1 MNAKKAFDK
10 VWRDGLFFKLINKM
24 DHSLWHLLKI
34 FYDNSHGSF
43 ELEDESNYI
52 VFPINIGVKQGGILS
67 PTLFQIFIDDLIY
80 NCTNIYIGSEFKI
93 YNMSIIVYAH
103 DIILSTPVD
112 SHLQKLLDICD
123 EYSKKWK
130 LNFNASKSKIVEF
143 GKQFFNDSSFTI
155 NNQTIPK
162 SDNFT
167 YLGVNI
173 NKNLDFNKEAIKK
186 FGNTQKSVFSL
197 TFLGLKP
204 NTITPHLQSFIYKT
218 FCLSQFTYSLETTV
232 INTQTRNYLH
242 ICQNNLLRQIIGLNK
257 FCQIQWNN
265 LPYFWLSRSNGK
277 KKFSKSFI
285 QDIKLLEER
294 LSSIIFYIY
303 RESEDYK
310 KSLKNKFIEREFLIL
325 STLVSE
331 TLKLNHIG

>member
-1 MNAKKAFDK
+1 MN
-10 VWRDGLFFKLINKM
+10 
-24 DHSLWHLLKI
+24 
-34 FYDNSHGSF
+34 
-43 ELEDESNYI
+43 
-52 VFPINIGVKQGGILS
+52 
-67 PTLFQIFIDDLIY
+67 
-80 NCTNIYIGSEFKI
+80 IGSEFKN
-93 YNMSIIVYAH
+93 YNMSIIVYAD
-103 DIILSTPVD
+103 DIILTSSVD
-112 SHLQKLLDICD
+112 SHLQKLLDVCD
-123 EYSKKWK
+123 GYSKKWK

-257 FCQIQWNN
+257 FCHMSI
-265 LPYFWLSRSNGK
+265 YKTF
-277 KKFSKSFI
+277 FSC
-285 QDIKLLEER
+285 
-294 LSSIIFYIY
+294 FY
-303 RESEDYK
+303 
-310 KSLKNKFIEREFLIL
+310 
-325 STLVSE
+325 
-331 TLKLNHIG
+331 